1 MIFSRVFFVILKN
14 ENKPVNVQGEVTGIP
29 ACLSVTRE

>member
-14 ENKPVNVQGEVTGIP
+14 ENKPVNVQGEVRGIP